1 MQARSKKHLA
11 MLVGMALSVSVGVGM
26 NPMEAYA
33 ADIIVDY
40 RGGTTTVPETIS
52 GYYVTVTDGHSS
64 ATQILDTASDA
75 NKYIQQ
81 VLAKEGNS
89 FTLNASEWSDNLD
102 KYADLVSDFRDKE
115 ITLGKNSSLDI
126 TFNNK
131 SKYTIN
137 NGADL
142 SNVKLVTV
150 DEGKGNKDS
159 YKFVVSGNLTSLDAT
174 VDGRKAQI
182 EVAKGKTIDTVT
194 VSEATGE
201 NSSLNFSGDGTVT
214 ILDVKENINLNS
226 SVTIRG
232 VNIASGKT
240 LTSTSNLT
248 VGYIQ
253 GDGSLEATGQDIS
266 GYASIN
272 ITGDIKAASID
283 THGYVSTKGS
293 LEVSGDLKTAGAY
306 ADSIKVGGQ
315 LSANTVTAD
324 SVTLGEGASVAGL
337 GDIGIHI
344 MANTINL
351 SSSLADTSK
360 LDCLKIAGKN
370 DYRAVKVN
378 IITSDGSAVTEEQ
391 INAVK
396 ALAERSGV
404 KVTISTVTETPDD
417 GNTDDDTPKDDTTAA
432 EKAQKAADAAL
443 EDADKALKKI
453 NEFATVEPE
462 VVAAANPFTTKLPGA
477 SDIAAI
483 GAPTEAQKQ
492 ELRTA
497 REALNTAMENLDT
510 QIDAA
515 EQAGKTELKAQLQ
528 AKRNELEAKV
538 NSMTDAGMETKAT
551 QLRAAVQEAGKTAAA
566 PGIASARTAA
576 VITEV
581 MTNNVVART
590 SELRTLAA
598 AVDDGRPAPD
608 NLWFQYKHT
617 NMDVDR
623 GSVYSKSTV
632 KTNNYQLGYDT
643 KIGENDY
650 LGAYIGTTDG
660 SVEFNGPAQ
669 SGNADIKNSLDFGIY
684 GTHMLP
690 ADQYI
695 DYMIHTGKFDS
706 KYSGETWGTRDTGAM
721 VGYGAKIAANERL
734 TWNPYVQLAYDK
746 VSVDSYKAG
755 ENNISSD
762 KSNNW
767 TAKLGINLMDASG
780 LYGGL
785 AYSRGL
791 SGSYNAYIN
800 GVPMPTQDN
809 KANVIYLSLGY
820 RATLSKKVFLDVS
833 AEKTFAD
840 YKGWTA
846 TGKVNFYF

>member
-33 ADIIVDY
+33 ASNLGDGGSGYTDPLDASLTGIDIEGTIVILTPCDTYDY
-40 RGGTTTVPETIS
+40 INDAGTTYALTNNDKTN
-52 GYYVTVTDGHSS
+52 
-64 ATQILDTASDA
+64 TQIDIWKDETGNDT
-75 NKYIQQ
+75 
-81 VLAKEGNS
+81 
-89 FTLNASEWSDNLD
+89 FT
-102 KYADLVSDFRDKE
+102 V
-115 ITLGKNSSLDI
+115 I
-126 TFNNK
+126 
-131 SKYTIN
+131 
-137 NGADL
+137 
-142 SNVKLVTV
+142 
-150 DEGKGNKDS
+150 
-159 YKFVVSGNLTSLDAT
+159 GNLNKIAINSTNKISPT
-174 VDGRKAQI
+174 IVINGRDDELYML
-182 EVAKGKTIDTVT
+182 EVAKGTTGTIN
-194 VSEATGE
+194 VSGAGE
-201 NSSLNFSGDGTVT
+201 VVNMNVQED
-214 ILDVKENINLNS
+214 IELNS
-226 SVTIRG
+226 SVYIAK
-232 VNIASGKT
+232 VNIDEGKT
-240 LTSTSNLT
+240 LTSTSTLQVYQIT
-248 VGYIQ
+248 GK
-253 GDGSLEATGQDIS
+253 GSLDAGSNIVKVIKGID
-266 GYASIN
+266 
-272 ITGDIKAASID
+272 ITGDITAKSID
-283 THGYVSTKGS
+283 AYAYGDVATSGS
-293 LEVSGDLKTAGAY
+293 LD
-306 ADSIKVGGQ
+306 VGG
-315 LSANTVTAD
+315 LKARNVSANSVTIGGELNAD
-324 SVTLGEGASVAGL
+324 NVSAASVTLAKDFSVVSDGV
-337 GDIGIHI
+337 GHRDCT
-344 MANTINL
+344 TIEADTIKLN
-351 SSSLADTSK
+351 SSLADVDKLKLLQLKSK
-360 LDCLKIAGKN
+360 SGDTI
-370 DYRAVKVN
+370 KVE
-378 IITSDGSAVTEEQ
+378 IVSSDVSAVTEEQ

-404 KVTISTVTETPDD
+404 KVTINTITETPDD

-669 SGNADIKNSLDFGIY
+669 SGDVDIKNSFEFGIY